1 MISWKYS
8 MIVAAATP
16 FSQKY
21 LIIMILN
28 KNVVILIDTSVTIS
42 EDQFFNIYNSS
53 QSLVLNFVK

>member
-1 MISWKYS
+1 
-8 MIVAAATP
+8 MIVVAATP

-42 EDQFFNIYNSS
+42 EDQFFNIFNSS
-53 QSLVLNFVK
+53 QNLVLNFVK

>member
-1 MISWKYS
+1 

-42 EDQFFNIYNSS
+42 EDQFFNIFNSS